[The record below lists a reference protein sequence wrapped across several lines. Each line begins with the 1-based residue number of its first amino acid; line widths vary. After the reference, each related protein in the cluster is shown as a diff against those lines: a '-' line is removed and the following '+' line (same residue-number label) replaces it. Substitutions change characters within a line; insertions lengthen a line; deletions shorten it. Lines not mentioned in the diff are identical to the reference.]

1 MIDLRSDTVTK
12 PTPVMRKA
20 MAMAEVGDDVYG
32 EDPTVNLLQERAA
45 ENFGKEAA
53 LFVPTGS
60 MGNQIAVKLHTK
72 QGDEIIVEER
82 GHIFNWE
89 MGTPAIVS
97 GVMIRTVRAANDS
110 GMLTWTEIES
120 AIHINQPYYACPTGL
135 ICLENT
141 HNFGGGSVMSA
152 AQTDEICANAHKLNL
167 PVHLDGARIFNSAVA
182 QNETVANLTK
192 SVDSVQFCL
201 SKGLGAPIGSMLL
214 GTKDFI
220 NEARIWRKRFGG
232 GMRQAGILAAAGLIA
247 LEESPKRL
255 HIDHENARKLAK
267 GVANLKGVSIDAEKV
282 VTNIVIFDVSET
294 GKTSAEICEKLKKD
308 DIHAIP
314 FGKAIRMVTHCD
326 VSREDIEKTLNYSFK
341 DTSLLLRAFT
351 HRSFNASSHKC
362 DYERLEFLGDAV
374 LGLSLN
380 PSGRCSKAPTSTCFH
395 RQRPPPSLCRC

>member
-12 PTPVMRKA
+12 PTKEMRRA
-20 MAMAEVGDDVYG
+20 MAEAEVGDDVYG
-32 EDPTVNLLQERAA
+32 EDPTVNLLQETAA
-45 ENFGKEAA
+45 EIFGKEAA

-97 GVMIRTVRAANDS
+97 GVMVRTVRAASDS
-110 GMLTWTEIES
+110 GMLTWGEIES
-120 AIHINQPYYACPTGL
+120 AIHVNQPYYACPTGL

-152 AQTDEICANAHKLNL
+152 DECAEICENAHKLNL

-182 QNETVANLTK
+182 QKETVANLSK

-201 SKGLGAPIGSMLL
+201 SKGLGAPVGSLVL

-220 NEARIWRKRFGG
+220 AEARTWRKRFGG

-255 HIDHENARKLAK
+255 HIDHENARKLAE
-267 GVANLKGVSIDAEKV
+267 GVANLKGVAIDAEKV
-282 VTNIVIFDVSET
+282 VTNIVIFDVSAT
-294 GKTSAEICEKLKKD
+294 GKTSAEICNRLKESE
-308 DIHAIP
+308 IYAIP

-326 VSREDIEKTLNYSFK
+326 VSREDIETTL
-341 DTSLLLRAFT
+341 
-351 HRSFNASSHKC
+351 
-362 DYERLEFLGDAV
+362 LELKNC
-374 LGLSLN
+374 L
-380 PSGRCSKAPTSTCFH
+380 K
-395 RQRPPPSLCRC
+395 